1 MDPITLL
8 ATATTAYNAIKKGFE
23 IGRDIESMYSDIG
36 RWMGAMSDISKIEEQ
51 IKNPP
56 LFKQIFF
63 SKSVEQEAIDIFA
76 AKKKAKEMEDEL
88 RTYIQY
94 QYGVDAWNELLS
106 IQAKIRK
113 DRKEALESQK
123 KLRESTFEYVAIFF
137 LVVLCLSILTTISWF
152 IYQNM
157 GV

>member
-23 IGRDIESMYSDIG
+23 VGRDIESMYSDIG

-51 IKNPP
+51 TKNPP

-76 AKKKAKEMEDEL
+76 AKKKAQQMENEL
-88 RTYIQY
+88 RTYIQF
-94 QYGVDAWNELLS
+94 QYGMNAWNELLA

-113 DRKEALESQK
+113 DRQKFLQTQKEA
-123 KLRESTFEYVAIFF
+123 RESIFEYIVIFLLLIMF
-137 LVVLCLSILTTISWF
+137 FSLLTTMSWF

-157 GV
+157 SI

>member
-36 RWMGAMSDISKIEEQ
+36 RWMGAMSEISKVEEQ

-63 SKSVEQEAIDIFA
+63 SKSIEQEAIDIFA
-76 AKKKAKEMEDEL
+76 AKKKAREMEDEL
-88 RTYIQY
+88 RTYIQL
-94 QYGVDAWNELLS
+94 QYGVNAWNELLA

-113 DRKEALESQK
+113 DRKEALEAQK
-123 KLRESTFEYVAIFF
+123 ELRSSVLENIAIFLL
-137 LVVLCLSILTTISWF
+137 LVVGISVLTAVSWF

-157 GV
+157 AI

>member
-56 LFKQIFF
+56 LFKQLFF
-63 SKSVEQEAIDIFA
+63 SKSIEQEAIDIFA

-88 RTYIQY
+88 RIYIQF
-94 QYGVDAWNELLS
+94 QYGVNAWNELLA
-106 IQAKIRK
+106 IQARIRK
-113 DRKEALESQK
+113 ERKEALDAQK
-123 KLRESTFEYVAIFF
+123 NLRNSVLENVTIFLLMVF
-137 LVVLCLSILTTISWF
+137 CLGILSAISWF
-152 IYQNM
+152 VYAHMTI
-157 GV
+157 

>member
-36 RWMGAMSDISKIEEQ
+36 RWMGAMSEISKVEEQ

-63 SKSVEQEAIDIFA
+63 SKSIEQEAIDIFA
-76 AKKKAKEMEDEL
+76 AKKKAREMEDEL
-88 RTYIQY
+88 RTYIQL
-94 QYGVDAWNELLS
+94 QYGVNAWNELLA

-113 DRKEALESQK
+113 DRKEALEAQK
-123 KLRESTFEYVAIFF
+123 ELRSSVLENIAIFLL
-137 LVVLCLSILTTISWF
+137 LVVGISVLTVVSWF

-157 GV
+157 TI

>member
-36 RWMGAMSDISKIEEQ
+36 RWMGAMSDISKVEEQ

-56 LFKQIFF
+56 LFKQIFY
-63 SKSVEQEAIDIFA
+63 SKSIEQEAIDIFA

-88 RTYIQY
+88 RTYIQL
-94 QYGVDAWNELLS
+94 QYGVNAWNELLA

-113 DRKEALESQK
+113 ERKETLEAQK
-123 KLRESTFEYVAIFF
+123 ELRSSVFEYVSIFLL
-137 LVVLCLSILTTISWF
+137 LVMFISILSVISWF

-157 GV
+157 AI